1 MAKASLGWVNG
12 NGTVPTAPTGWLRGR
27 LGSAGYAAGVLS
39 LVPLSVTGWVL
50 GGGCVALILLAGWG
64 LFVVLRGRGGK
75 DGL

>member
-1 MAKASLGWVNG
+1 MEPSPLI
-12 NGTVPTAPTGWLRGR
+12 GWLRGW

-64 LFVVLRGRGGK
+64 LIVALRGRGGK